1 MRARACVKRWRAS
14 MSVYLFLSFRYY
26 THKVQGVHSHCGGVG
41 LKSFRTF
48 VIVKRGMGTFLPMK
62 CFGSCVDRFDLHHI
76 RPEIS
81 GLGPPSLFAQVRR
94 RGGHIMGGT
103 SVSSPHPPLRKDW
116 KIGTLVIP
124 LVRFLPRYFPERD
137 PQLV

>member
-26 THKVQGVHSHCGGVG
+26 THKVQGVRSHCGGVG

-81 GLGPPSLFAQVRR
+81 GLGPLLKYGAEVVILWAGRPSRLLLLLLFAKIGKLALSLFR
-94 RGGHIMGGT
+94 
-103 SVSSPHPPLRKDW
+103 SFVSFPVISPSEIRN
-116 KIGTLVIP
+116 
-124 LVRFLPRYFPERD
+124 
-137 PQLV
+137 